1 MISDRLMIEVDG
13 LVKTFGSGDD
23 AVHAVRGVDFSVN
36 EGEIFGLLGANG
48 AGKSTIVLMLATL
61 LSPSGGTAR
70 VNGHDVLKD
79 PIKVRQS
86 FGAAL
91 QETGLDPLQKAGELL
106 ELHGRLY
113 GYSKQAAA
121 ARAVELLEVVGLT
134 DDRERRVGTYSGGMR
149 RRLDLA
155 AALIHRP
162 PVLFLDEPTTGLDPA
177 SRRAI
182 WDEVEELRKQG
193 VTVLLTT
200 QYLEEADQLADNVAI
215 MADGVIAKIGTPEQ
229 LKSGMGADVVDVQFA
244 DVETAERAAAVIG
257 PEAKVAGHEIRVN
270 ATDGPAVLADLIGR
284 LREAGIETKGVS
296 LTQPTLDDVFLN
308 LTDGASK

>member
-1 MISDRLMIEVDG
+1 MIEVVN
-13 LVKTFGSGDD
+13 LKKTFGSGET
-23 AVHAVRGVDFSVN
+23 AVHAVRGVDFSVDQ
-36 EGEIFGLLGANG
+36 GSIFGLLGANG

-61 LSPSGGTAR
+61 LRPSEGTAR
-70 VNGHDVLKD
+70 INGHDILAD
-79 PIKVRQS
+79 PVRVRQS

-106 ELHGRLY
+106 ELHARLY
-113 GYSKQAAA
+113 GYSKSQAA
-121 ARAVELLEVVGLT
+121 ARAAELLEIVALT
-134 DDRERRVGTYSGGMR
+134 DDRDRRIGTYSGGMR

-182 WDEVEELRKQG
+182 WDEVDSLREQG

-215 MADGVIAKIGTPEQ
+215 MADGVIAKIGTPEE
-229 LKSGMGADVVDVQFA
+229 LKAGMGADVVDVQFA
-244 DVETAERAAAVIG
+244 DSETAERAAALIG
-257 PEAKVAGHEIRVN
+257 PEANLSGSEVRVN
-270 ATDGPAVLADLIGR
+270 AADGPAVLADVIGR

-308 LTDGASK
+308 LTDGSNHG

>member
-1 MISDRLMIEVDG
+1 MIEVAG
-13 LVKTFGSGDD
+13 LKKTFGSGDS
-23 AVHAVRGVDFSVN
+23 AVHAVRGVDFSV
-36 EGEIFGLLGANG
+36 EQGEIFGLLGANG

-61 LSPSGGTAR
+61 LRPSGGTAR
-70 VNGHDVLKD
+70 INGHDILND
-79 PIKVRQS
+79 PVRVRQS

-113 GYSKQAAA
+113 GYSKQDASRRSA
-121 ARAVELLEVVGLT
+121 ELLEVVGLT

-182 WDEVEELRKQG
+182 WDEVESLRSQG

-215 MADGVIAKIGTPEQ
+215 MADGVIAKIGTPEE
-229 LKSGMGADVVDVQFA
+229 LKAGMGADVVDVQFA
-244 DVETAERAAAVIG
+244 DSETAERAAALIG
-257 PEAKVAGHEIRVN
+257 TEAKISGHEVRVN
-270 ATDGPAVLADLIGR
+270 AVDGPAVLADVIGR

-308 LTDGASK
+308 LTDGMADA